1 LILTC
6 LPKGM
11 QEYKDKKLKIN
22 GGILMRSK
30 GLNGVLTLIVIGI
43 IFGAILVS
51 GFGLVRPNLNNV
63 RLGAL
68 EPPVNLDADV
78 TAFNKAFIEVAEKV
92 TPVIVQITVVSE
104 RETPEGDFFFFPFKD
119 LPKEQRGSGSGI
131 IISEDGYIITN
142 NHVVENASRVDVG
155 LYDKRTFSAK
165 VVGTDPLT
173 DLAVI
178 KIDADNLPTAYLGDS
193 EKLKVG
199 QWVMAIGNPL
209 SLTSTVTAGIVSAIG
224 RGQLGLIRDNYG
236 VENFIQTD
244 AVINPGNSGGALV
257 DLSGAVVGVN
267 SAIATQG
274 TGTYIGYGFAIPI
287 NLAASVAKD
296 LIAHGTV
303 SRGYIGVIIGDVN
316 DAIAKSLGLDKPK
329 GIIVQDLVE
338 GGAAEEADIKVGDV
352 ILKVDG
358 KEINQTN
365 QLQGYI
371 ASKSAGTI
379 VTLTL
384 FRDGKEIEKKVTLKA
399 RKDDTKT
406 EPIINK
412 DSDNESGKESK
423 TSVASFEN
431 LGFSVRNFT
440 QKDESKYETD
450 HGVVITEVKPF
461 SRAEDQRLFQGLVI
475 TEADKKKIDNVN
487 ELKEIIEDKKGSAV
501 LLKVEDA
508 EGNSQFRGLEIP
520 K

>member
-1 LILTC
+1 
-6 LPKGM
+6 
-11 QEYKDKKLKIN
+11 
-22 GGILMRSK
+22 MRSK
-30 GLNGVLTLIVIGI
+30 RLNVVLTLIVVGI

-51 GFGLVRPNLNNV
+51 GFGLVRPTINNV
-63 RLGAL
+63 RLGAP
-68 EPPVNLDADV
+68 EAPVKLDADV

-104 RETPEGDFFFFPFKD
+104 RESSENDFFFFPFKD

-131 IISEDGYIITN
+131 IISEDGYIMTN

-155 LYDKRTFSAK
+155 LFDKRTFSAK

-178 KIDADNLPTAYLGDS
+178 KIDANNLPTAYLGDS
-193 EKLKVG
+193 DNLKVG

-224 RGQLGLIRDNYG
+224 RGQLNLIRDNYG

-244 AVINPGNSGGALV
+244 AVINPGNSGGAMV

-267 SAIATQG
+267 SAIATRG

-358 KEINQTN
+358 REINQTN
-365 QLQGYI
+365 QLQSYV
-371 ASKSAGTI
+371 ASKSAGTTVI
-379 VTLTL
+379 LTI
-384 FRDGKEIEKKVTLKA
+384 FRDGKEMERKVTLKS
-399 RKDDTKT
+399 RKDDTKA
-406 EPIINK
+406 EPIINN
-412 DSDNESGKESK
+412 DSESESGKESK
-423 TSVASFEN
+423 SSVASFED
-431 LGFSVRNFT
+431 LGFSVRNFN
-440 QKDESKYETD
+440 KNDNSKYETD

-461 SRAEDQRLFQGLVI
+461 SKAEDERLFEGLVI
-475 TEADKKKIDNVN
+475 LEADKKKIDNVD
-487 ELKEIIEDKKGSAV
+487 ELKEVINNKKGSAV
-501 LLKVEDA
+501 LLKVEDDK
-508 EGNSQFRGLEIP
+508 GNTQFRGIEIP